1 MKQIQGNLTGQ
12 GHKYGIIVGRFN
24 EFIGS
29 KLKDGAIDCLVRHG
43 VNEDDIEI
51 CWIPGAFEM
60 PLIAKKMAATGTYDG
75 IICLGAIIRGDTPH
89 FDFVA
94 SENAKGI
101 ASIMLDANIPVGY
114 GVLTTDT
121 LEQAIHRAGAKAGN
135 KGWEAAIATL
145 ESVNVMRQFD

>member
-1 MKQIQGNLTGQ
+1 MIYEGKLIGE

-29 KLKDGAIDCLVRHG
+29 KLKDGAIDCLHRHG
-43 VNEDDIEI
+43 VNMEDIDVI
-51 CWIPGAFEM
+51 WTPGAFEM
-60 PLIAKKMAATGTYDG
+60 PLVAKKLAQTGRYDG
-75 IICLGAIIRGDTPH
+75 IICLGAIIRGETAH

-101 ASIMLDANIPVGY
+101 ASVMLEADIPVGY
-114 GVLTTDT
+114 GVLTTEN

-135 KGWEAAIATL
+135 KGVEAALATL
-145 ESVNVMRQFD
+145 ESVNVLKAISA